1 MGMGLR
7 LVAVALLS
15 VMFACVKLLSARGV
29 TVIESL
35 FYRQFILLFV
45 ALAWMAGD
53 GWFGSG
59 TGFKAIHTDRPRAHL
74 VRMLVGLTAMGFN
87 FWSYTL
93 LPMAEAT
100 TIGFAVP
107 IFATALAALILRE
120 PTGLHR
126 WSAVIAGFLGVTIV
140 LQPGATHISLL
151 GGIVSVTAA
160 ILTASVTVVIRNL
173 GATEGSLTIVFW
185 FALTSLLPL
194 GVAMFFYGQ
203 LHDPAVWSIAL
214 IMGIAG
220 GLAQIALTSSLRLA
234 PVALVMPMDYTG
246 LLWASLFGFLLF
258 QQWPVSTTWIGA
270 PVIIASG
277 LYILWRE
284 TVLRRGQG
292 KRS

>member
-7 LVAVALLS
+7 LIAVALLS

-59 TGFKAIHTDRPRAHL
+59 TGFRAIHTDRPRAHL

-107 IFATALAALILRE
+107 IFATALAALVLRE

-126 WSAVIAGFLGVTIV
+126 WSAVIAGFIGVMIV
-140 LQPGATHISLL
+140 LHPGATHISLL
-151 GGIVSVTAA
+151 GGVVSVIAA
-160 ILTASVTVVIRNL
+160 MLTASVTVVIRNL

-194 GVAMFFYGQ
+194 SVAMFFYGEM
-203 LHDPAVWSIAL
+203 HGSTVWSIAL

-220 GLAQIALTSSLRLA
+220 GLAQIALTASLRLA
-234 PVALVMPMDYTG
+234 PVALVMPMDYTS
-246 LLWASLFGFLLF
+246 LLWSSLIGFLLF
-258 QQWPVSTTWIGA
+258 QQWPGPTTWLGA

-284 TVLRRGQG
+284 TVR
-292 KRS
+292 KRPH

>member
-1 MGMGLR
+1 MGMALR
-7 LVAVALLS
+7 LIAVALLS

-53 GWFGSG
+53 SRLGSG
-59 TGFKAIHTDRPRAHL
+59 TGFRAMHTVRPRAHL

-120 PTGLHR
+120 PTGIHR
-126 WSAVIAGFLGVTIV
+126 WSAVIAGFIGVMIV
-140 LQPGATHISLL
+140 LQPGTTHISAL
-151 GGIVSVTAA
+151 GAIVAVIAA
-160 ILTASVTVVIRNL
+160 MLTASVTVVIRNL

-194 GVAMFFYGQ
+194 GIAMLFYGKA
-203 LHDPAVWSIAL
+203 HDPSVWEIAL
-214 IMGIAG
+214 VMGIAG

-246 LLWASLFGFLLF
+246 LLWASFIGFLLF
-258 QQWPVSTTWIGA
+258 QQWPGPTTWLGA
-270 PVIIASG
+270 PLIIASG

-284 TVLRRGQG
+284 TLLRRA
-292 KRS
+292 KH